1 MQLFKFTEV
10 SDNGWKKEMLTWKD
24 KDKKEIQ
31 SRDKGTLLAA
41 IYAIKSKLE
50 KSRLDLREETQSDI
64 SNLLRVFRLILLRA
78 DS

>member
-10 SDNGWKKEMLTWKD
+10 RDNGWKKEMLTWKD

-50 KSRLDLREETQSDI
+50 KSRLDLREERHNQTSATCWESSD
-64 SNLLRVFRLILLRA
+64 
-78 DS
+78 